1 MSQDLGTI
9 FYFDWELRFLHFLQ
23 SIHNPILDSIM
34 LFFTNF
40 GSNKTI
46 LLIFI
51 LALAIFPKTRR
62 IGIQMFIALI
72 VSTLIVNVG
81 LKPFIMRCRPCWLEP
96 GIKLLIERPHSHSF
110 PSGHTNTSFALAMAV
125 FLSNKK
131 IGIPSLIIASTIAF
145 SRLYLFVH
153 WLTDVMGG
161 IVTGIVSAL
170 ISYGIIELFNKQFN
184 KVFIKKAA

>member
-40 GSNKTI
+40 GSNGTI
-46 LLIFI
+46 LLII

-96 GIKLLIERPHSHSF
+96 GIKLLVERPHSHSF
-110 PSGHTNTSFALAMAV
+110 PSGHTNTFFALAMAV

-145 SRLYLFVH
+145 SR
-153 WLTDVMGG
+153 
-161 IVTGIVSAL
+161 
-170 ISYGIIELFNKQFN
+170 
-184 KVFIKKAA
+184 

>member
-34 LFFTNF
+34 LFFTNY
-40 GSNKTI
+40 SSYSTI
-46 LLIFI
+46 LLILI

-62 IGIQMFIALI
+62 VGIQMFIALI
-72 VSTLIVNVG
+72 ISILIVNVG

-96 GIKLLIERPHSHSF
+96 GIKLLVERPHSHSF

-153 WLTDVMGG
+153 WPTDIMGG